1 MVLKEGHRAVGPP
14 IFACTKGTDTHT
26 HTHTHTHSSSYSS
39 LKTCDPKPVLA

>member
-1 MVLKEGHRAVGPP
+1 MVLKEGHRAVDPP

-26 HTHTHTHSSSYSS
+26 HTLTHSSSYSS

>member
-26 HTHTHTHSSSYSS
+26 HTHTLTLTVH
-39 LKTCDPKPVLA
+39 LIVL